1 MLLQDGAAI
10 SCCRGGNSAKLCSGA
25 RLQPILYLQQAHL
38 GLCPP
43 ALQYRGVC
51 MSSPDESQVA
61 LGASSLQAGIQ
72 LTPTVMLL
80 QTTETA
86 GKGPLLQTLRWGD
99 VLLHKR
105 R

>member
-1 MLLQDGAAI
+1 
-10 SCCRGGNSAKLCSGA
+10 
-25 RLQPILYLQQAHL
+25 
-38 GLCPP
+38 
-43 ALQYRGVC
+43 

-72 LTPTVMLL
+72 LTPTVMIL
-80 QTTETA
+80 QTIETA